1 MMEFQDGEIAEWSRS
16 RGKKFG
22 KTTSSTRLLGILDLV
37 SRTLQKGEL
46 VDTSI

>member
-1 MMEFQDGEIAEWSRS
+1 MKESQDGEITEWSRS

-37 SRTLQKGEL
+37 NRTLQKGEH
-46 VDTSI
+46 VDTTI